1 MCYRIQVGSPL
12 FIVINISLSKRS
24 FCREEAERKRQQ
36 ELENARRQKEE
47 MEREQEA
54 LRKKMIEDRLV

>member
-1 MCYRIQVGSPL
+1 MFLNP
-12 FIVINISLSKRS
+12 F
-24 FCREEAERKRQQ
+24 REQAERKRQE